1 MTATLKSPKST
12 GRTPEGRESWKDA
25 KNQAKGNLNWM
36 LSFLDSKEIIGIL
49 VNQKSKQIREIY
61 PISKRYCYLQ
71 SLENY
76 LSSMEK
82 ECKEEINRLE
92 EFAKP
97 EDLEEPKN
105 TSLEEVFCNE

>member
-1 MTATLKSPKST
+1 MITTLKAENT
-12 GRTPEGRESWKDA
+12 ARTPEGRESWKDA
-25 KNQAKGNLNWM
+25 KNQANGNLNWM
-36 LSFLDSKEIIGIL
+36 LSFLSSEEIIGLL

-71 SLENY
+71 NLENY
-76 LSSMEK
+76 LNSMEK

-92 EFAKP
+92 EFANP
-97 EDLEEPKN
+97 EDIVEPKN